1 MEKSEITP
9 EQVRL
14 NQEYFW
20 SVVAP
25 QMPGV
30 IIAQQTPPP
39 PTTKGEDISQLWS
52 PVPSRK
58 N

>member
-1 MEKSEITP
+1 MEKQEISP
-9 EQVRL
+9 DQIKL

-39 PTTKGEDISQLWS
+39 PPTKGEDISQLWS
-52 PVPSRK
+52 PIPSRK

>member
-1 MEKSEITP
+1 MEKPEITP

-20 SVVAP
+20 SFVAP
-25 QMPGV
+25 FMPGV
-30 IIAQQTPPP
+30 VIAEQTPPP
-39 PTTKGEDISQLWS
+39 PTKGEDISQLWS
-52 PVPSRK
+52 PIPSMK